1 MAAILIRHKN
11 VWNQPIRQSN
21 ASNRIQ
27 LRHLGTRA
35 VFKISMPPSPLPQR
49 YSQAGN
55 PRKGRDK
62 RRREGKGMGAGGAA
76 ELPARR
82 SSEWSLVPLVRLVCM
97 SNY

>member
-35 VFKISMPPSPLPQR
+35 VFKISMPPFPSPKDIPKLEIR
-49 YSQAGN
+49 ERVATNGGGGGGDGGGRSGGTSGAKVEWMV
-55 PRKGRDK
+55 PRPSRT
-62 RRREGKGMGAGGAA
+62 
-76 ELPARR
+76 ARLH
-82 SSEWSLVPLVRLVCM
+82 E
-97 SNY
+97 